1 MPEQQDRIGRLEA
14 RQWEQQEQISRLE
27 SRMSSLETSRDNERT
42 RHATTPAWLF
52 GIISAG
58 IGLVMLLLNL
68 YLAGLRP

>member
-1 MPEQQDRIGRLEA
+1 MTEQDRIGRLEA
-14 RQWEQQEQISRLE
+14 RQWEQQEQIARLD

-52 GIISAG
+52 GVLSV
-58 IGLVMLLLNL
+58 GLALVTLLLNL